1 MGGIVFYS
9 MEDLLSQIKADEK
22 NEYTV
27 KVSYMEIYNERL
39 RDLLVSKDARG
50 VLMILED
57 PLKGIFIPDLTE
69 YTISTN
75 EEFVDLIKR
84 GN

>member
-1 MGGIVFYS
+1 
-9 MEDLLSQIKADEK
+9 
-22 NEYTV
+22 
-27 KVSYMEIYNERL
+27 MEIYNERL

-57 PLKGIFIPDLTE
+57 PLKGIFIPELTE
-69 YTISTN
+69 YTIQTN
-75 EEFVDLIKR
+75 EEFVELIKR

>member
-1 MGGIVFYS
+1 

>member
-1 MGGIVFYS
+1 
-9 MEDLLSQIKADEK
+9 MEDLLSQITADEK

>member
-1 MGGIVFYS
+1 

-39 RDLLVSKDARG
+39 RDLLVSKEARG